1 MKIFSAQQLKEADK
15 LTIKKQGI
23 SAEELM
29 ERAGTQVFRVIHQ
42 RLENTNT
49 HVKIFC
55 GIGDNGG
62 DGLVIGRLL
71 IEQGHEVTIYVVN
84 YSDKRSKNFLLNYD
98 RVKNV
103 TKKWPTLLTSED
115 DFPELSSKDF
125 VVDAIFG
132 IGLNRP
138 LVPWVGNLVSYINKS
153 GAFILS
159 IDIPSGLFA
168 DAPTKNKESIIW
180 ANHTMTFQAPKLA
193 FFLPETAKYA
203 GEMEVI
209 NVGLDEE
216 FLASTATQAQL
227 IGKREALKLYNP
239 REKFSHKGTYGHAL
253 MIGGSYGKMGSISLS
268 GTAALRSG
276 AGMLT
281 FFIPKCGYSIVQ
293 TLLPEAMAITDKSEN
308 FISDIQ
314 FDFEP
319 EVISFGVGVGQ
330 EPETM
335 FAFEKLLEQTKS
347 PMVIDADGL
356 NLLSKNGLLLE
367 KIPRDS
373 VLTPH
378 PLELERLIGKWKND
392 FQKIEKAQAFTKK
405 YGLFL
410 VIKGAYT
417 ITVAEEALYIN
428 SSGNPGMATAGSG
441 DVLTGVITGLMS
453 QGYEPL
459 AAAVFGVYLHGR
471 SGDIAANKL
480 SFQGMIASDIAAN
493 IPGAFLDLFR
503 KTPPPTT
510 KNSKEK

>member
-1 MKIFSAQQLKEADK
+1 MKIFTAKQLKEADN
-15 LTIKKQGI
+15 LSIKKQGI
-23 SAEELM
+23 SSEELM

-42 RLENTNT
+42 RLEGTNT
-49 HVKIFC
+49 PIKIFC
-55 GIGDNGG
+55 GIGNNGG

-71 IEQGHEVTIYVVN
+71 IEQGHEVTMYVVN

-103 TKKWPTLLTSED
+103 TKKWPILLTSED
-115 DFPELSSKDF
+115 DFPELNSKDF

-138 LVPWVGNLVSYINKS
+138 LVPWVGNLISYINKS

-159 IDIPSGLFA
+159 IDMPSGLFP
-168 DAPTKNKESIIW
+168 DAPTKDKESIII

-209 NVGLDEE
+209 DIGLDQE
-216 FLASTATQAQL
+216 FLASTATRAQL
-227 IGKREALKLYNP
+227 IGKRQALKLYRP

-253 MIGGSYGKMGSISLS
+253 IIGGSYGKIGSVSLT
-268 GTAALRSG
+268 GTATLRSG

-293 TLLPEAMAITDKSEN
+293 TLLPEAMVITDKAEN
-308 FISDIQ
+308 FISEIE
-314 FDFEP
+314 FDLEP

-335 FAFEKLLEQTKS
+335 TAFEKLLDKVQK
-347 PMVIDADGL
+347 PMLIDADGL
-356 NLLSKNGLLLE
+356 NLLSKNELLLE
-367 KIPRDS
+367 KIPKAS

-378 PLELERLIGKWKND
+378 PKELERLIGKWKND
-392 FQKIEKAQAFTKK
+392 FHKLEMAQAFVKK
-405 YGLFL
+405 YGVFL

-417 ITVAEEALYIN
+417 ITVAEEALYVN
-428 SSGNPGMATAGSG
+428 TTGNPGMATAGSG
-441 DVLTGVITGLMS
+441 DVLTGVITGLIS

-471 SGDIAANKL
+471 AGDLAANKL
-480 SFQGMIASDIAAN
+480 SFQGMIAGDIAAN

-503 KTPPPTT
+503 KENPPKS
-510 KNSKEK
+510 KNPKEK